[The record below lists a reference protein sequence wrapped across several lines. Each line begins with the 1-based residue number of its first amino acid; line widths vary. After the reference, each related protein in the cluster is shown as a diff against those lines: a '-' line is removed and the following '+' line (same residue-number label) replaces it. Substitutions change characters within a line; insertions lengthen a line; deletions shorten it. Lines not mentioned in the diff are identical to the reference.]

1 MNLLY
6 DTFGRDYYIIIALI
20 VKLILCKHLKN
31 RYNKAGDR
39 MRIKEDVWNQTE
51 IKKSKFICYLHRCFS
66 EADAKDFL
74 LEIKRAHPDASHHCY
89 AMIIKD
95 QLTRSN
101 DDGEPHGT
109 AGLPM
114 LETLKGHQLQDIVAV
129 TVRYFGGTL
138 LGTGGLIRAY
148 SGSVS
153 EAIQHAVL
161 TETRTMNRYQL
172 TFSYDLIGKLDY
184 FFASHEIE
192 VIDKQYEEQV
202 YYQYQSDQSWENE
215 FSEITSGRCLPHYL
229 ETVTV
234 ETIYKKNG
242 SD

>member
-1 MNLLY
+1 
-6 DTFGRDYYIIIALI
+6 
-20 VKLILCKHLKN
+20 
-31 RYNKAGDR
+31 
-39 MRIKEDVWNQTE
+39 MRIKEDVWSQTE

-66 EADAKDFL
+66 EADAKNFL
-74 LEIKRAHPDASHHCY
+74 LEIKRAHPDATHHCY
-89 AMIIKD
+89 AMVIGD

-148 SGSVS
+148 GGSVS
-153 EAIQHAVL
+153 EALTHATL
-161 TETRTMNRYQL
+161 TETRSMNRYQL
-172 TFSYDLIGKLDY
+172 TFPYDLIGKLDY
-184 FFASHEIE
+184 FFFSHSIE
-192 VIDKQYEEQV
+192 VLDKQYEEQV
-202 YYQYQSDQSWENE
+202 CYWYQSDVSWEND
-215 FSEITSGRCLPHYL
+215 FREITSGRCLPVYL
-229 ETVTV
+229 ETVIV
-234 ETIYKKNG
+234 ETVYKKKG

>member
-1 MNLLY
+1 M
-6 DTFGRDYYIIIALI
+6 TAFGRDNYIIIALI
-20 VKLILCKHLKN
+20 VKLTVCKRSEN
-31 RYNKAGDR
+31 RYNSAGDG
-39 MRIKEDVWNQTE
+39 MRIKADVQIQTE

-66 EADAKDFL
+66 EADAKNFL
-74 LEIKRAHPDASHHCY
+74 AEIKRVHPDASHHCY
-89 AMIIKD
+89 AMVIGD

-114 LETLKGHQLQDIVAV
+114 LETLIGHQLQDIMAV
-129 TVRYFGGTL
+129 TVRYFDGTL

-148 SGSVS
+148 GGSVR
-153 EAIQHAVL
+153 EAIHQAVL
-161 TETRTMNRYQL
+161 TETRPMNRYQL
-172 TFSYDLIGKLDY
+172 TFPYDLIGKLDY
-184 FFASHEIE
+184 FFTSNAIEIL
-192 VIDKQYEEQV
+192 DKQYEEQV
-202 YYQYQSDQSWENE
+202 QYRYQSDQSWEND
-215 FSEITSGRCLPHYL
+215 FREITGGRCIPDYL